1 MWQIELSRQA
11 DKFAK
16 KENIKDDEI
25 LNLVKK
31 VINYSKGLDENI
43 DVKKMK
49 DKWKGYYR
57 IKIGKVRMILSVLS
71 SVGSETE
78 VESLRPLQTTDYFIL
93 ICLDPDG

>member
-16 KENIKDDEI
+16 KENIEDDEI
-25 LNLVKK
+25 LNLVKR

-49 DKWKGYYR
+49 GKWKGYYR
-57 IKIGKVRMILSVLS
+57 IKIGKVRMILRIDFKNKSA
-71 SVGSETE
+71 
-78 VESLRPLQTTDYFIL
+78 FIDK
-93 ICLDPDG
+93 IDFRGNIYK